1 MMYCVYLRKS
11 RRDIEAEQRGEGE
24 TLARRR
30 ARLMDLLEQGVYDIP
45 TYTERA
51 AILARDIESARAALD
66 AMSSAPVRVEDAVS
80 SLLPEIRH
88 VLQAY
93 DVATSNEA
101 KNALLRAVLDKVIY
115 RKTYACKRGEKA
127 TDYLSLE
134 LFPRIKK

>member
-1 MMYCVYLRKS
+1 MEKHL
-11 RRDIEAEQRGEGE
+11 DDLE
-24 TLARRR
+24 RRR

-51 AILARDIESARAALD
+51 AILARDLESARAALD
-66 AMSSAPVRVEDAVS
+66 ALSNAPARVEDAVS
-80 SLLPEIRH
+80 SLLSEIRH

-93 DVATSNEA
+93 DVAPSNEA
-101 KNALLRAVLDKVIY
+101 KNALLRAVLDKVVY

-127 TDYLSLE
+127 CDYLSIE